1 MNDPLR
7 DPLPEP
13 LRDPLRDTLPLLAPR
28 AAFAAGA
35 GFLAAGIAV
44 HAARDGAEPAVMLA
58 LYLGWLLLEA
68 PVTFRRAAASPA
80 DARTLLPYALA
91 RLLLVASASL
101 GPFPWPAS
109 SPWTAIPA
117 LAFVAGVAL
126 RQTAIRT
133 LGRFY
138 SHHVMR
144 QDGHRVVTGGVYRV
158 VRHPAYAGM
167 LLANLAFAGFFL
179 APLTAAAF
187 ALLAAAV
194 AWRIRVE
201 ERALWDVPG
210 YPPYAAGRARVLP
223 KVW

>member
-1 MNDPLR
+1 MNHPLR
-7 DPLPEP
+7 EP
-13 LRDPLRDTLPLLAPR
+13 VRDTVLLLAPR
-28 AAFAAGA
+28 AAFLAGA
-35 GFLAAGIAV
+35 GLLVAGIAV
-44 HAARDGAEPAVMLA
+44 HAPRDGAAPAVMLA

-68 PVTFRRAAASPA
+68 PVTFRRAAASPM
-80 DARTLLPYALA
+80 DAQTLPPYALA

-109 SPWTAIPA
+109 SPWTAVPVLA
-117 LAFVAGVAL
+117 SVAFVAGVAL
-126 RQTAIRT
+126 RRTAIRT

-138 SHHVMR
+138 SHHVVR

-167 LLANLAFAGFFL
+167 LLANLAFACFFL

>member
-1 MNDPLR
+1 M
-7 DPLPEP
+7 
-13 LRDPLRDTLPLLAPR
+13 PR

-35 GFLAAGIAV
+35 GVLTAGIAV
-44 HAARDGAEPAVMLA
+44 HAARGGAAPAAMLA

-80 DARTLLPYALA
+80 DARTLPPYALA
-91 RLLLVASASL
+91 RLLLVASAAL
-101 GPFPWPAS
+101 GPFPWAGS
-109 SPWTAIPA
+109 SAWSAIPA
-117 LAFVAGVAL
+117 LLFVAGVAL
-126 RQTAIRT
+126 RWTAIRT

-144 QDGHRVVTGGVYRV
+144 QDGHRVVTGGVYRA

-167 LLANLAFAGFFL
+167 LLANLAFTCFFL
-179 APLTAAAF
+179 TPLSAAAF
-187 ALLAAAV
+187 VLLVAAV

-201 ERALWDVPG
+201 ERAMWDVPG